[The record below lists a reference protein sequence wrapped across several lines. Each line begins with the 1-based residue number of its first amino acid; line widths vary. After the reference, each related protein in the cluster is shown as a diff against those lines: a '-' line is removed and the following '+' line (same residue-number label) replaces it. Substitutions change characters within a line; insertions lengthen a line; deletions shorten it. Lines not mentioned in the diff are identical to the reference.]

1 VKILRWVGGLGL
13 LVTTVAVIIVN
24 RPSWIVAALVLG
36 FVLRAAIW
44 RNLSASLR
52 SALPMVLFAVV
63 LMLMQWLAGVP
74 VTSLAAKAL
83 AVFLFSTAAFRLLP
97 WTAAFATTRPGTTLH
112 GFFLYLLFVRHFVI
126 ILQSEASRVLHA
138 RALCIACPYGRGALA
153 SLVWGLVSLFSRS
166 LVRAERFYAAQLLRG
181 FAE

>member
-1 VKILRWVGGLGL
+1 
-13 LVTTVAVIIVN
+13 LVVTVVVIIVN
-24 RPSWIVAALVLG
+24 RPLWLVAALVLG
-36 FVLRAAIW
+36 LLLRMVIW
-44 RNLSASLR
+44 KNLSAALR
-52 SALPMVLFAVV
+52 SALPVVLFAVV
-63 LMLMQWLAGVP
+63 LVVMQWLAAVP
-74 VTSLAAKAL
+74 VTILAAKVL

-97 WTAAFATTRPGTTLH
+97 WTDAFATTRPGSTLH

-138 RALCIACPYGRGALA
+138 RALCLARPYGRGALA

-181 FAE
+181 FGE

>member
-1 VKILRWVGGLGL
+1 L
-13 LVTTVAVIIVN
+13 LVATVVVIIVN
-24 RPSWIVAALVLG
+24 RPQWLVAALVLG
-36 FVLRAAIW
+36 LLLRMVIW
-44 RNLSASLR
+44 KNLSAALR
-52 SALPMVLFAVV
+52 SALPVVLFAVV
-63 LMLMQWLAGVP
+63 LVVMQWLAAVP

-97 WTAAFATTRPGTTLH
+97 WTDAFATTRPGTTLH

-138 RALCIACPYGRGALA
+138 RALCLACPYGRGALA

-181 FAE
+181 FGE

>member
-1 VKILRWVGGLGL
+1 MV
-13 LVTTVAVIIVN
+13 VTVVVIIVN
-24 RPSWIVAALVLG
+24 RPLWLVAALVLG
-36 FVLRAAIW
+36 LLLRMVIW
-44 RNLSASLR
+44 KNLSAALR
-52 SALPMVLFAVV
+52 SALPVVLFAVV
-63 LMLMQWLAGVP
+63 LVVMQWLAAVP
-74 VTSLAAKAL
+74 VTILAAKVL

-97 WTAAFATTRPGTTLH
+97 WTDAFATTRPGSTLH

-138 RALCIACPYGRGALA
+138 RALCLARPYGRGALA

-181 FAE
+181 FGE